1 MHSLICDFCSSDQR
15 FARGLVGSPHP
26 ASLRFHLTMN
36 TLAFGY
42 ILPTTGWIPDFHRLE
57 TCAAGRTTM
66 KSGSPQIAGHRL
78 NFTTLKKQTSTDY
91 LPWINS
97 SRTPL
102 QSRTNI
108 TASPSIRTSCAISTP
123 FSTKPAFSA
132 SMSSVANA
140 ICFVPTV

>member
-57 TCAAGRTTM
+57 TCAAGRTTT
-66 KSGSPQIAGHRL
+66 KSGSPNTGGTAYT
-78 NFTTLKKQTSTDY
+78 FTTLNQTIFY
-91 LPWINS
+91 LFSINS
-97 SRTPL
+97 IRTPL

-108 TASPSIRTSCAISTP
+108 TEFPSIHTSCAISTP
-123 FSTKPAFSA
+123 FSTKPAFNA
-132 SMSSVANA
+132 AISSVSNA